1 MHDEAPFADA
11 AATRAQPP
19 AEHQTP
25 AERHSAAERH
35 TPVLLDRCLD
45 LLQPGIDAA
54 REAGRTPWVI
64 DATLGMGGHTHEI
77 LARNLDTHVIGI
89 DRDTNALAMATER
102 LAEYGDRLVT
112 CHTTYENIDT
122 ALETAGID
130 AVDGILFDLGVSS
143 YQLDERERG
152 FAYSYDAPLDMRMD
166 TTSTLTAADVVN
178 TYTHQQLTRVL
189 KAYGEERHA
198 RRIIDAILRT
208 RETQPFA
215 TTGQLAQ
222 LIIDAYPRGT
232 KGGHPAKR
240 TFQALRVEVNDE
252 LAVLEAALPAALD
265 AVATG
270 GRIVV
275 MSYQSLEDRLV
286 KYAFAEATTSSAP
299 AGLPVE
305 PEEHKAQYRLV
316 TRGNEKPT
324 PQEVEENSRA
334 AAARLRAVERTREPL
349 SRHHYSDR
357 FSQRTRRNS

>member
-208 RETQPFA
+208 RETQPFT

-222 LIIDAYPRGT
+222 FIIDVYPRGT

>member
-19 AEHQTP
+19 AEHQTS

-35 TPVLLDRCLD
+35 IPVLLDRCLD

-77 LARNLDTHVIGI
+77 LARNPDTHVIGI
-89 DRDTNALAMATER
+89 DRDTNALAMASER

-112 CHTTYENIDT
+112 CHTTYDNIDT
-122 ALETAGID
+122 ARETTGID

-208 RETQPFA
+208 RETQPFT